1 MWRVH
6 GSLWV
11 VRLFGRACPNGG
23 ADYYLLLSCRLHP
36 IRLNLLPAAGHA
48 ATDRRYSQ
56 LFVSL
61 RQHALRD
68 KLSGIVIRSNRHL
81 FLFWKYNAL
90 RLSMHYADG
99 LCDGQLFLP
108 IRKHAFRNILL
119 SASGLCDGQLYLPG
133 RKHSCRDKLPAAS
146 DRCHHY
152 LHMRSR
158 DAAFWF
164 KLRFCTSNFQHMD

>member
-1 MWRVH
+1 M
-6 GSLWV
+6 GES
-11 VRLFGRACPNGG
+11 GRSGHHLHLPF
-23 ADYYLLLSCRLHP
+23 RLHP
-36 IRLNLLPAAGHA
+36 VRLNLLPAAGHA

-99 LCDGQLFLP
+99 LCGGQLFLP

-119 SASGLCDGQLYLPG
+119 SASGRGDGQLYLPG
-133 RKHSCRDKLPAAS
+133 REYP
-146 DRCHHY
+146 
-152 LHMRSR
+152 
-158 DAAFWF
+158 
-164 KLRFCTSNFQHMD
+164 